1 MWEVPSPPLPSAPPV
16 LVYVAAPSKDDTM
29 NRPFSDDI
37 ELQPLGHVVTVG
49 AKKPIVPLAA
59 GSLFAVFR
67 LQNSSCTKGYPDVA
81 AEVVAVV
88 PEYPPFLAPR
98 DPPGHMSAPA
108 TSFDGHEKLGEET
121 VCVCVRSS
129 RSPRTVFAV
138 SPTDMVP
145 SSVRISLPCALLT
158 TLHPLGHDEP
168 RKNVANPAGVA
179 SARTMSRKKTDKLL
193 MDLTCMFRGKPFS
206 FTIKRCTFEK
216 GEKVIAFSISINIRK
231 E

>member
-1 MWEVPSPPLPSAPPV
+1 
-16 LVYVAAPSKDDTM
+16 M

-37 ELQPLGHVVTVG
+37 GLQSVGHAVTLG

-59 GSLFAVFR
+59 GSLFAAVR

-88 PEYPPFLAPR
+88 PEYPPFFAPR
-98 DPPGHMSAPA
+98 VPPSGELAV
-108 TSFDGHEKLGEET
+108 TCFDGHEKPGEET

-129 RSPRTVFAV
+129 RSPRTAFFV
-138 SPTDMVP
+138 SPTDIVP

-179 SARTMSRKKTDKLL
+179 SAMMASCRVATSSCSASSHIR
-193 MDLTCMFRGKPFS
+193 
-206 FTIKRCTFEK
+206 
-216 GEKVIAFSISINIRK
+216 ISLRNAGLNLRFFLV
-231 E
+231 EWERMYGALRL